1 MRYDLRHYELFD
13 GGFYVTIVVLTRS
26 TPDTAAKVEVDG
38 SGSVTWGDAA
48 TVVNPWDE
56 YALEEAILQAKAA
69 GTKAVVVAI
78 GRNCT
83 TKRSSTASRWGW
95 TKPRASGMSCASGLA
110 SLRDR
115 RRRRHPENRRR

>member
-1 MRYDLRHYELFD
+1 M
-13 GGFYVTIVVLTRS
+13 TIVVFTRS

-69 GTKAVVVAI
+69 GTKAVVVAV
-78 GRNCT
+78 GPEMQRTEGCHV
-83 TKRSSTASRWGW
+83 
-95 TKPRASGMSCASGLA
+95 
-110 SLRDR
+110 DR
-115 RRRRHPENRRR
+115 HQTCSYQK